1 MPAIRFEHVRED
13 LIVLAHRGQDV
24 SAFSQAAARVLRRA
38 VPFDGFCML
47 TLDPATLLPT
57 GEVVENGLP
66 PGTRPRMAEIEI
78 AGNDFNKFPALPGP
92 GGAPLL
98 SARLRA
104 ASSIAASAI
113 ATCGV
118 QTALVTNCVSG

>member
-1 MPAIRFEHVRED
+1 MPAIRFERLRED
-13 LIVLAHRGQDV
+13 LILLAHRGHDV

-66 PGTRPRMAEIEI
+66 PDTRPRMAEIEI
-78 AGNDFNKFPALPGP
+78 AGNDFNKFPALALSDAARRDSQPGH
-92 GGAPLL
+92 GRQ
-98 SARLRA
+98 ARSQPPPSRPAGSKRLW
-104 ASSIAASAI
+104 
-113 ATCGV
+113 
-118 QTALVTNCVSG
+118 